1 MTKIV
6 DRKVDKRLLKN
17 INTSSFIASA
27 HPKEILEIAKP
38 RGSWEQDEIMRMRI
52 GWFLIAIL
60 TSTVIGLRLFAQK
73 S

>member
-6 DRKVDKRLLKN
+6 DRKVDKRLFKN
-17 INTSSFIASA
+17 INTSSFIASVQL
-27 HPKEILEIAKP
+27 IIAKP